1 MSDISIS
8 SPTGGVATNDPK
20 NIPDMT
26 AFVQQSLT
34 DMQNKFTNMSDQVK
48 NPSFYI
54 LFLVLT
60 NLLRYYLTWIFNFKT
75 TKKCKK
81 IIFLMKKDTATIFHA
96 KTMMKPKFL
105 IF

>member
-54 LFLVLT
+54 LFFG
-60 NLLRYYLTWIFNFKT
+60 FNQSP
-75 TKKCKK
+75 K
-81 IIFLMKKDTATIFHA
+81 ILFDMEI
-96 KTMMKPKFL
+96 
-105 IF
+105 